1 MVAIKKRNNVI
12 PVDFG
17 EFVIEF
23 RANDTNI
30 KKMETV
36 GKTLEKEGKKLSEA
50 TDDKAFEVLQDL
62 VKDSW
67 TELFGEDAYTKV
79 YAFSDE
85 TTVDAMAYLL
95 ESIHLIIKEW
105 EKRNNGDALKKYLG
119 D

>member
-1 MVAIKKRNNVI
+1 MVVIKKRSNVI

-23 RANDTNI
+23 NANDANI
-30 KKMETV
+30 RNMQAVGKKMEV
-36 GKTLEKEGKKLSEA
+36 EGAKLAE
-50 TDDKAFEVLQDL
+50 TEDGNAFEVLHDM
-62 VKDSW
+62 VKGSW
-67 TELFGEDAYTKV
+67 VELFGEEAFRKV

-95 ESIHLIIKEW
+95 EAISGVIKEW
-105 EKRNNGDALKKYLG
+105 EQSNNGDALKKYLG